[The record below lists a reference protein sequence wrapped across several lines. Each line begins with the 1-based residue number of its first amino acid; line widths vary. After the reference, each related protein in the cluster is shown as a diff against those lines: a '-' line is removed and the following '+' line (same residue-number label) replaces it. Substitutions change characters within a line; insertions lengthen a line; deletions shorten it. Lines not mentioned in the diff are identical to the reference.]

1 MASLFYQFHLLL
13 LLLLSSL
20 IIRMIC
26 MKNRWLWLMVFLCS
40 FFLSLRTYYYVN
52 KIENEPQRIT
62 NGYLKIQTDSIKVD
76 GNSLKLTGKIQGKK
90 YFVYN
95 TLKSPAEKAIWQGK
109 ALPNMAIV
117 NGDTEDFDNARNL
130 NGFDA
135 KKYYQSLGF
144 TQVLQAKAIKPVKI
158 QRFSISDVRQRLIWR
173 IDRRYS
179 TRLASYIKALI
190 IGYKDAQFAD
200 YTSAYKTTGLLHLF
214 TLSGMHIQFYL
225 GGVHLLLKRAGL
237 VRETRLLLLSA
248 VGLLLIILTGGS
260 FSTIR
265 AVVSFLIAF
274 ACLTLEIQLSK
285 LDQWSIMLFLLI
297 LCFPLVFWSVG
308 AQLSLYFALILS
320 YLNDLR
326 LKKWQQLVLFSA
338 FALPIMIYSFS
349 EWTIIGGLFT
359 ILLFPLFEWLILPGC
374 IVLFL
379 GCFLPIP
386 QFLSFLLEQ
395 FFRLLEKVLALA
407 AFPNLTIGRPTFTI
421 LLFLIL
427 IVLLLIDRLKYQRKT
442 YWLLGIAFL
451 LIASVTFSAKGM
463 VAFVDVGQGDSIF
476 IKPPFKQET
485 FLIDT
490 GGRLTFRQKKWQ
502 SRQQKHLSDYNL
514 LPFLKSLGCTK
525 IDHLLITH
533 NDADHMGELM
543 NVIDNVKVKNLYL
556 AKGSQ
561 VELKTLI
568 QSIKG
573 TKIHL
578 VKKGDTVG
586 NKLKVQILSPEKSTG
601 ENDDSLVTYFTINHQ
616 RFLLTGDLETTGE
629 EALIRNYPQLKTDF
643 LKVGHHGSNTST
655 GKELLEK
662 VRPKYAIIS
671 AGKKNRYG
679 HPTQETLTKLNK
691 QKIRVFRTDQ
701 QGMIYYHWSAITKWG
716 EIKLLIDFL
725 E

>member
-1 MASLFYQFHLLL
+1 
-13 LLLLSSL
+13 
-20 IIRMIC
+20 
-26 MKNRWLWLMVFLCS
+26 
-40 FFLSLRTYYYVN
+40 
-52 KIENEPQRIT
+52 
-62 NGYLKIQTDSIKVD
+62 
-76 GNSLKLTGKIQGKK
+76 
-90 YFVYN
+90 
-95 TLKSPAEKAIWQGK
+95 
-109 ALPNMAIV
+109 
-117 NGDTEDFDNARNL
+117 
-130 NGFDA
+130 
-135 KKYYQSLGF
+135 
-144 TQVLQAKAIKPVKI
+144 
-158 QRFSISDVRQRLIWR
+158 
-173 IDRRYS
+173 
-179 TRLASYIKALI
+179 
-190 IGYKDAQFAD
+190 
-200 YTSAYKTTGLLHLF
+200 
-214 TLSGMHIQFYL
+214 
-225 GGVHLLLKRAGL
+225 
-237 VRETRLLLLSA
+237 
-248 VGLLLIILTGGS
+248 
-260 FSTIR
+260 
-265 AVVSFLIAF
+265 
-274 ACLTLEIQLSK
+274 
-285 LDQWSIMLFLLI
+285 
-297 LCFPLVFWSVG
+297 
-308 AQLSLYFALILS
+308 
-320 YLNDLR
+320 
-326 LKKWQQLVLFSA
+326 
-338 FALPIMIYSFS
+338 MIYSFS

-502 SRQQKHLSDYNL
+502 SRRQKHLSDYNL

>member
-1 MASLFYQFHLLL
+1 M
-13 LLLLSSL
+13 
-20 IIRMIC
+20 
-26 MKNRWLWLMVFLCS
+26 
-40 FFLSLRTYYYVN
+40 
-52 KIENEPQRIT
+52 
-62 NGYLKIQTDSIKVD
+62 
-76 GNSLKLTGKIQGKK
+76 
-90 YFVYN
+90 
-95 TLKSPAEKAIWQGK
+95 
-109 ALPNMAIV
+109 
-117 NGDTEDFDNARNL
+117 
-130 NGFDA
+130 
-135 KKYYQSLGF
+135 
-144 TQVLQAKAIKPVKI
+144 
-158 QRFSISDVRQRLIWR
+158 
-173 IDRRYS
+173 
-179 TRLASYIKALI
+179 
-190 IGYKDAQFAD
+190 
-200 YTSAYKTTGLLHLF
+200 
-214 TLSGMHIQFYL
+214 
-225 GGVHLLLKRAGL
+225 
-237 VRETRLLLLSA
+237 
-248 VGLLLIILTGGS
+248 
-260 FSTIR
+260 
-265 AVVSFLIAF
+265 
-274 ACLTLEIQLSK
+274 
-285 LDQWSIMLFLLI
+285 
-297 LCFPLVFWSVG
+297 
-308 AQLSLYFALILS
+308 
-320 YLNDLR
+320 
-326 LKKWQQLVLFSA
+326 
-338 FALPIMIYSFS
+338 
-349 EWTIIGGLFT
+349 
-359 ILLFPLFEWLILPGC
+359 
-374 IVLFL
+374 
-379 GCFLPIP
+379 PIP

-451 LIASVTFSAKGM
+451 LIASVTFSVKGM
-463 VAFVDVGQGDSIF
+463 VAFVDVDQGDSIF

>member
-1 MASLFYQFHLLL
+1 MAQAVL
-13 LLLLSSL
+13 
-20 IIRMIC
+20 
-26 MKNRWLWLMVFLCS
+26 
-40 FFLSLRTYYYVN
+40 LSLRSTCTRLEVGATIVRDKRIIAGGYNGSVSGDVHCIDEGCYVVDGHCLRTIHAEMN
-52 KIENEPQRIT
+52 ALLQCAKLGIATDQAEVYVTHFPCLACTKALLQAGIKKIH
-62 NGYLKIQTDSIKVD
+62 YLKDYRNDPYAIELINQ
-76 GNSLKLTGKIQGKK
+76 
-90 YFVYN
+90 
-95 TLKSPAEKAIWQGK
+95 SPAEKAIWQGK

-144 TQVLQAKAIKPVKI
+144 TQVLQ
-158 QRFSISDVRQRLIWR
+158 
-173 IDRRYS
+173 
-179 TRLASYIKALI
+179 
-190 IGYKDAQFAD
+190 
-200 YTSAYKTTGLLHLF
+200 
-214 TLSGMHIQFYL
+214 
-225 GGVHLLLKRAGL
+225 
-237 VRETRLLLLSA
+237 
-248 VGLLLIILTGGS
+248 
-260 FSTIR
+260 
-265 AVVSFLIAF
+265 
-274 ACLTLEIQLSK
+274 
-285 LDQWSIMLFLLI
+285 
-297 LCFPLVFWSVG
+297 
-308 AQLSLYFALILS
+308 
-320 YLNDLR
+320 
-326 LKKWQQLVLFSA
+326 
-338 FALPIMIYSFS
+338 
-349 EWTIIGGLFT
+349 
-359 ILLFPLFEWLILPGC
+359 
-374 IVLFL
+374 
-379 GCFLPIP
+379 
-386 QFLSFLLEQ
+386 
-395 FFRLLEKVLALA
+395 
-407 AFPNLTIGRPTFTI
+407 
-421 LLFLIL
+421 
-427 IVLLLIDRLKYQRKT
+427 
-442 YWLLGIAFL
+442 
-451 LIASVTFSAKGM
+451 AKGM